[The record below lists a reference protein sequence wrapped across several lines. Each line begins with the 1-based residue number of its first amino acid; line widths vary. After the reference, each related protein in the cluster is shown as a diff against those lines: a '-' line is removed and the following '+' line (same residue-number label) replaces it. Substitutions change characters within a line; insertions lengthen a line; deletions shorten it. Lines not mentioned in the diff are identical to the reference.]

1 MLTHGAVEGFFAGVT
16 EWRVAQVVHQG
27 QCLDQIYIQSKLSRD
42 GAGNLR
48 YFDGVGQAIAEVV
61 GIAASEYLGFGFETA
76 EGAGVD
82 DGVAIGLKVVAIGM
96 PGLREKAS
104 AGLFHAYGITGEH
117 GESLALLILEFCMV
131 LPILAWDLG
140 LWDVSYPVG
149 AGCHSHA
156 ILEGCAVGFILPPPC
171 GSGNTS
177 ATWNNRS
184 HID

>member
-27 QCLDQIYIQSKLSRD
+27 QCFDQIYIQSKLSRD

-82 DGVAIGLKVVAIGM
+82 DAVAIALKVVAIGM
-96 PGLREKAS
+96 PGLRETAS

-117 GESLALLILEFCMV
+117 GQSLALLILEFCMV
-131 LPILAWDLG
+131 FPVRGSDLG
-140 LWDVSYPVG
+140 L
-149 AGCHSHA
+149 
-156 ILEGCAVGFILPPPC
+156 C
-171 GSGNTS
+171 GSGIVGCFLPRRGWMPFSRHSRGLRRGLYS
-177 ATWNNRS
+177 AAALRLWA
-184 HID
+184 